1 MDLTTSEP
9 ERNLFK
15 AIALS
20 VILLLGTGCQTT
32 PPVPVIQEART
43 QPGFCEKTDAELRHF
58 VIEMNIKGF
67 TSATAVATTLGG
79 RMFILTNRHNLPEE
93 IFIKNISL
101 RNNKYQYSNVAG
113 IIQIGSSYA
122 MQQGLTTANDYAI
135 LVPERPHIFNPLPL
149 YFSRYSG
156 KVVVP
161 SYAARLYTVGRG
173 NQWHTDDLFDRLDVF
188 LDKGAS
194 GAPVLTCEGEIAG
207 LYTALIRPE
216 DFERAGFKAISTPS
230 VTIIED
236 IKQKD

>member
-1 MDLTTSEP
+1 MDLTTSRP
-9 ERNLFK
+9 KRNLFK
-15 AIALS
+15 TIGLS
-20 VILLLGTGCQTT
+20 VLLLLGTGCLTT
-32 PPVPVIQEART
+32 PPVPVIQEARA
-43 QPGFCEKTDAELRHF
+43 QPGFCEKTDAEIRHF
-58 VIEMNIKGF
+58 VIEMNVKGF

-79 RMFILTNRHNLPEE
+79 RMFILTNRHNLPEK
-93 IFIKNISL
+93 IFLENISL

-113 IIQIGSSYA
+113 IIQTGSSYA
-122 MQQGLTTANDYAI
+122 TQQGLSTANDYAI
-135 LVPERPHIFNPLPL
+135 LVPAKPHIFNPLPL

-156 KVVVP
+156 EVVVP

-230 VTIIED
+230 VTIIEH
-236 IKQKD
+236 IKQQN